1 MKEWNRNFYKT
12 LFTITM
18 PIALQNIISY
28 SVNMMDTIMLGSLG
42 EVALSASSLANQ
54 MFFIFTVVCYGIGGG
69 AVVLTSQY
77 WGKKD
82 IDAIQTVTSIVLK
95 LTCGISVIFTA
106 LIMLLP
112 GQIMSIF
119 TNEQAVIAAGTD
131 YLRVVALSYV
141 FYGITS
147 IFLIVLRSVET
158 VNVSVVIYA
167 VSFCINVF
175 FNWIFI
181 FGKFGMPA
189 LGVTGA
195 AVGTVLARI
204 AEVIMMSIYVF
215 KVDKKIRFK
224 LSMLKKKS
232 HELMMDVFRYGM
244 PVMINE
250 LLWSVGTSMHA
261 VILGHMGAVV
271 VAANS
276 ICNVVFQM
284 ATSFIFGVSSAS
296 AVIIGKT
303 VGSDDIDGAKKSAH
317 KLVRVY
323 FVMGILSAIVLLLIK
338 SPVISIYKIEEST
351 RALAEQFMILYS
363 VVIFFMAYTC
373 PLITG
378 VFRGS
383 GDTRFA
389 MVVDV
394 GCLWCMIPVGLIAC
408 FVLKLPAVF
417 VLMCLR
423 FDMPL
428 KTVFS
433 LKRLSTDKWI
443 RSVTR

>member
-1 MKEWNRNFYKT
+1 MKQWNRNFYKT
-12 LFTITM
+12 LITITM

-82 IDAIQTVTSIVLK
+82 INAIQTVTSIVLK
-95 LTCGISVIFTA
+95 LTVGLSVAFTA
-106 LIMLLP
+106 LIMIVP
-112 GQIMSIF
+112 KEIMSIF
-119 TNEQAVIAAGTD
+119 TNEAEVIAAGTE

-158 VNVSVVIYA
+158 VNISVAIYA

-175 FNWIFI
+175 FNYVFI
-181 FGKFGMPA
+181 FGKFGAPA

-195 AVGTVLARI
+195 AVGTVIARV
-204 AEVIMMSIYVF
+204 AEVIMMSVYVF
-215 KVDKKIRFK
+215 KIDKKIRFR
-224 LSMLKKKS
+224 LSMIKNS
-232 HELMMDVFRYGM
+232 SQELTMDILRYGM
-244 PVMINE
+244 PVMVNE
-250 LLWSVGTSMHA
+250 LLWSIGTSMHA
-261 VILGHMGAVV
+261 VILGHMGAIV

-296 AVIIGKT
+296 AVIIGKA
-303 VGSDDIDGAKKSAH
+303 VGSEDIDGAERSAH

-323 FVMGILSAIVLLLIK
+323 FVMGVISAVILLILK
-338 SPVISIYKIEEST
+338 TPIISIYKIEDAT
-351 RALAEQFMILYS
+351 KLLAEQFMVVYA

-383 GDTRFA
+383 GDTKFA

-394 GCLWCMIPVGLIAC
+394 GCLWSVIPIGALAC
-408 FVLKLPAVF
+408 FVWNLPPVAV
-417 VLMCLR
+417 LLCLR
-423 FDMPL
+423 LDMPL
-428 KTVFS
+428 KTMFS
-433 LKRLSTDKWI
+433 LKRLGTDRWI